1 MRRGIQVY
9 ALHFE
14 DEQSIILGENGV
26 TSIEPDPDHRGR
38 FTVFVDGVKTRVV
51 DTDDSVDYCLDT
63 PLQPDMREIEALH
76 KGGSIPR
83 ASRWGGEW

>member
-14 DEQSIILGENGV
+14 DEQSIVLGENGV

-38 FTVFVDGVKTRVV
+38 FTVFVDGVKARVV
-51 DTDDSVDYCLDT
+51 DTDDSVDYCTAVPDT
-63 PLQPDMREIEALH
+63 DTYGKDEVAYFNTLEEV
-76 KGGSIPR
+76 
-83 ASRWGGEW
+83 

>member
-38 FTVFVDGVKTRVV
+38 FTVFVDGVKARVV
-51 DTDDSVDYCLDT
+51 DTDDSVDYCPAIPDADT
-63 PLQPDMREIEALH
+63 FGKIEAAYFNTL
-76 KGGSIPR
+76 
-83 ASRWGGEW
+83 EEV

>member
-51 DTDDSVDYCLDT
+51 DTDDSVDYCTAVPAD
-63 PLQPDMREIEALH
+63 DAALH
-76 KGGSIPR
+76 RQRAVAERSDSTGGM
-83 ASRWGGEW
+83 